1 MEHERLTRKKEQLDE
16 YRSLP
21 KALSLNLSE
30 WLRVELTYTS
40 NAIEGNTL
48 TRSETALIVQEGL
61 AVGGKSLVEHLEAR
75 NHAVALDWVREQS
88 DREVRSIV
96 ERDVLHIHGIILKG
110 IDDVSAGSYRSAP
123 VRVAGSAFVFPNYR
137 KVPELMP
144 EFIAF
149 LKQAAD
155 MHPVQLAAEAH
166 YRLVTIHPFLDGNGR
181 TARLLMNMI
190 LLMKGYPEAVIRKRD
205 RLNYIKALEKAQM
218 SESMDDYFKLISI
231 SVERSLDMYL
241 EAAKGRENK
250 WYDEE
255 RLLKIGELAK
265 QTGENNSTIRHWM
278 KEGLLA
284 VADTTESGYQLYDY
298 DMIERIGKIQAL
310 KKKRYTLKEIKELI
324 D

>member
-1 MEHERLTRKKEQLDE
+1 MEYQRLTRKKKQLDE
-16 YRSLP
+16 YRPLP
-21 KALSLNLSE
+21 KALSRNLDE

-75 NHAVALDWVREQS
+75 NHAVALDWVRKQS
-88 DREVRSIV
+88 GREVQSIG
-96 ERDVLHIHGIILKG
+96 ERDILHIHGIILKG
-110 IDDVSAGSYRSAP
+110 IDDVSAGFYRSAP
-123 VRVAGSAFVFPNYR
+123 VRVAGSAFIFPNYR

-144 EFIAF
+144 EFVAF
-149 LKQAAD
+149 LKHAVNV
-155 MHPVQLAAEAH
+155 HPVQLAAEAH
-166 YRLVTIHPFLDGNGR
+166 YRLVTIHPFIDGNGR

-190 LLMKGYPEAVIRKRD
+190 MLMKGYPEAVIRKRD
-205 RLNYIKALEKAQM
+205 RLNYIDALEKAHM
-218 SESMDDYFKLISI
+218 GGPMDDYFGLISR

-241 EAAKGRENK
+241 EAAEGRENAR
-250 WYDEE
+250 YDEE

-265 QTGENNSTIRHWM
+265 QTGESNSTIRHWT
-278 KEGLLA
+278 KEGLLK
-284 VADTTESGYQLYDY
+284 VADTTRSGYQLYSH
-298 DMIERIGKIQAL
+298 DMIERVGKIHAL